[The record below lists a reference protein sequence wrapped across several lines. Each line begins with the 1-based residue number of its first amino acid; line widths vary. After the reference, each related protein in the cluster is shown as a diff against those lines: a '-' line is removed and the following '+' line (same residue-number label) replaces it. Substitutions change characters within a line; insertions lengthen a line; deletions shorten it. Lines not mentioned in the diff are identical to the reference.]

1 MALKLSEKIILYLQ
15 ERPEQK
21 FTARQMATWILKN
34 YPDECREKQKRS
46 TAKVIPLDNHTA
58 LLQQIVAEIG
68 SHRCGIQKREP
79 NIKTTEGRPRKYYF
93 TKSSDFF
100 EIAQIENQ
108 KNPHRSNKSGYQ
120 GNEKSLYP
128 LLSQFL
134 SSELAIYSKRIEES
148 RSSNTYGSGG
158 NKWLYP
164 DLVGVENLSRS
175 WHSEIKQCVQQYADK
190 LTKLWS
196 FEVKLLVNRANIR
209 EAFFQ
214 TVSNSSWANFA
225 YLVASEIQGDDTLKE
240 LRILSSLHGVGFIK
254 LEAGNPAE
262 SQIIIPAKERQQLDW
277 DTANRLTEQSK
288 DFKETLQ
295 IIRQFYQTG
304 DIRASFWDAKVDEF

>member
-1 MALKLSEKIILYLQ
+1 M
-15 ERPEQK
+15 
-21 FTARQMATWILKN
+21 
-34 YPDECREKQKRS
+34 
-46 TAKVIPLDNHTA
+46 
-58 LLQQIVAEIG
+58 QQIIAEIG
-68 SHRCGIQKREP
+68 SHRCGIHKREP

-100 EIAQIENQ
+100 EIDQIENQ

-134 SSELAIYSKRIEES
+134 FSELAIYSKRIEES

-304 DIRASFWDAKVDEF
+304 DIRPSFWDAKVNEF